1 MVFPPFF
8 GLSLNFAIRSSG
20 SELAPSLV
28 LLTVYTFSIFCCK
41 EYNQSDFG
49 IDHLVM
55 SMCRVISCVMEEG
68 VCYDQCFLA
77 KTQLAFALLHSV
89 LQGQTFLLL
98 QVSLTSYFCILA
110 PYDEKNFFFFLV
122 LVLEGLVGF
131 NRTVQLKVLRH

>member
-1 MVFPPFF
+1 
-8 GLSLNFAIRSSG
+8 
-20 SELAPSLV
+20 
-28 LLTVYTFSIFCCK
+28 
-41 EYNQSDFG
+41 
-49 IDHLVM
+49 
-55 SMCRVISCVMEEG
+55 MEEG

-131 NRTVQLKVLRH
+131 HRTVQLKVLRH